1 MALKR
6 GEVAWRTA
14 PRKVATAQYLSAP
27 MAPPRMA
34 SSAAR
39 SSSFCLMRRMVDS
52 RFERVERNVEMESGE
67 KVKNAKT
74 ENTHKF
80 HPCVGTRCRCT
91 FHIWVATI
99 VSHSLTLGLPHE
111 IFTRLTMDQKRVHLG
126 SNKRCA
132 IFEWKELRIIYSSW
146 ETKKQKHGISV
157 SFSICQLG

>member
-74 ENTHKF
+74 EKYTQVSPLRRNTMSLHF
-80 HPCVGTRCRCT
+80 PYLGRN
-91 FHIWVATI
+91 
-99 VSHSLTLGLPHE
+99 HSLSLSHLRPLP
-111 IFTRLTMDQKRVHLG
+111 
-126 SNKRCA
+126 
-132 IFEWKELRIIYSSW
+132 
-146 ETKKQKHGISV
+146 
-157 SFSICQLG
+157 